1 MPSLPMSIGILTV
14 EERTNMYVPVRDC
27 MRSVK
32 IPLRNGFCFI
42 LKNGQD
48 LQDQM
53 DIEYIRYP
61 DAT

>member
-1 MPSLPMSIGILTV
+1 MPSLPMLSGISTV
-14 EERTNMYVPVRDC
+14 EERINVYVPVRDC

-42 LKNGQD
+42 LKNRQD

-53 DIEYIRYP
+53 DI
-61 DAT
+61 